1 MIFEDRVTLDAPSQ
15 RVWDT
20 LLDIDRM
27 SRCMP
32 GVEEVQQIDDRTF
45 DGTIAASVGPIS
57 GKFAFRAHIL
67 ESDPPRELTAE
78 VKGTD
83 SVTKSTIDAAMD
95 MKLEP
100 LGAAQTGLAYHA
112 RVDIHGRLAILGDM
126 VLRATGG
133 LMCEEFFNRLKTE
146 LAKDE

>member
-1 MIFEDRVTLDAPSQ
+1 MIFEDTITLDASSQ

-20 LLDIDRM
+20 LLDINRVAT
-27 SRCMP
+27 CMP
-32 GVEEVQQIDDRTF
+32 GVEDVKQIDDRTF

-57 GKFAFRAHIL
+57 GKFIFRAHIL

-95 MKLEP
+95 MKLTS
-100 LGAAQTGLAYHA
+100 LSAVQTELAYHA
-112 RVDIHGRLAILGDM
+112 KVDVHGRLAILGDM
-126 VLRATGG
+126 VLRATGA
-133 LMCEEFFNRLKTE
+133 LMCEEFFKRFKAE
-146 LAKDE
+146 LAKDR